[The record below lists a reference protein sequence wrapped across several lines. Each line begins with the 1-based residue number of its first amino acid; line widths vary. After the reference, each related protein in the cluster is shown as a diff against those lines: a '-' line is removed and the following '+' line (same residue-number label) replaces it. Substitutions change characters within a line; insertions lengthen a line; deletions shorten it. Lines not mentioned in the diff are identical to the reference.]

1 MGDFSVQEFNAEDFQ
16 FEHEDRLN
24 ERNGQW
30 LDENMNTS
38 LWLSQGCYVSGKCI
52 VEGENFL
59 FIAFCSTKRWL
70 NSDLPLDMMRC
81 ENVILKSLPF
91 GFTSLKSTAQ
101 VLQFRDSDVYEEY
114 KTPVGGSVD
123 IICSSTFQ
131 KITVDEVDSDPTD
144 MKMTVM
150 CLPTTKYEIP
160 RENFPKVSKILR

>member
-1 MGDFSVQEFNAEDFQ
+1 
-16 FEHEDRLN
+16 
-24 ERNGQW
+24 
-30 LDENMNTS
+30 
-38 LWLSQGCYVSGKCI
+38 
-52 VEGENFL
+52 
-59 FIAFCSTKRWL
+59 
-70 NSDLPLDMMRC
+70 MMRC

-91 GFTSLKSTAQ
+91 GFTSLKSKAQ

-150 CLPTTKYEIP
+150 CLPTTKYDIP
-160 RENFPKVSKILR
+160 RENFPKVRKILKSFFHGNSINAIILFRKKESLNFVIHAKRSLALNRY